1 MTQVKNITDHPICAR
16 NGMIRPGERAEVD
29 QEYLD
34 WFVSKGWVEVSQ
46 AEVPSAPVD
55 ENVGDEPSFLD

>member
-1 MTQVKNITDHPICAR
+1 
-16 NGMIRPGERAEVD
+16 MIRPGERAEVD